1 MKVVA
6 IVFLVAV
13 LLTVNLNACAAQTWF
28 SGLTAGK
35 MSVSFNSGADRI
47 SVSYG
52 GVRLIRDGSLWVH
65 NPEWNKHYYGM
76 THIKDDIKIVEIA
89 GGKEAT
95 VLHRTDAFYGVEKIR
110 VVGNKVEVEFTFKL
124 LQDIKDAD
132 MEYCFGNFVASSLI
146 GKPFKAQLNDGTV
159 QEGSVPIYSKEG
171 DLMKSAL
178 TSKPFKSISFSSRI
192 GKLTIETSGD
202 PGEMTMHDSRKH
214 YYEPIDKHPSFW
226 VGVLGIHLEFG
237 KEYTYRASLT
247 VDPLV
252 SVCPT
257 KKVEQKVKT
266 LDVKLTRRPA
276 PSKVVVIPEP
286 QEMKTASGAFE
297 LNEGTEIVV
306 GKDVKELDLEGA
318 RSFAEEVSTLYG
330 LNLKVVREGTQSGK
344 PAIYVGEA
352 RLNKALAGLAA
363 RSKVKAPIKE
373 EGYYL
378 LAAPKE
384 VLVIGSDRRGS
395 YYGMQTLKQLLVSP
409 KGKAAIQCC
418 AINDWPSLKF
428 RAVHLFVSSTSLAF
442 HEKLIDKILSRY
454 KFNCVMLEV
463 DYMNF
468 SFLPSPPAAFSAS
481 PESVRKEVQCA
492 KEHLMDVYPVFAT
505 LGHCDA
511 IFAGRKNLDL
521 AENPDKPYA
530 YCPSQPRLYPFLFKF
545 FDDMYEVFDHPK
557 VIHIGHDEVL
567 DPEGFPRCPECIKKP
582 LEKHFIDDVN
592 KIREHIA
599 AKGAKVAV
607 WGDMMLFK
615 GSDPD
620 AMNATSEAQAQ
631 WMRDNLPKD
640 VIVTDWHY
648 EPGKPEQ
655 FKSLKLF
662 MDTGHDTIAASWF
675 TPANIEAFSKQAKN
689 VGALGLLQTTWCG
702 WLSDET
708 AFRDSFNQF
717 SAMVLAGEYAWNSG
731 NTPLDKLPYKADEEF
746 RKQWDPIPVKQQ
758 QASGFVV
765 DLSKAYN
772 AELGN
777 WLEFGVGNSLK
788 AVPTGD
794 AWFGTDLFR
803 LARDSGKPSAIR
815 LASSLDGAQSHPKAA
830 SILIGRKASKLLF
843 LHTTAWVDDTNRNIG
858 TYRIKYAD
866 GTDATIDIRYGDNV
880 ISWTDQRSIQG
891 AIRCWEGLTPNGE
904 KVSLHRLE
912 WTNPFPAKEI
922 KSIELISA
930 CTEAGVAVLGITG
943 LK

>member
-1 MKVVA
+1 MKLLVVILLVA
-6 IVFLVAV
+6 IFVSI
-13 LLTVNLNACAAQTWF
+13 NLNAYAAQTWF
-28 SGLTAGK
+28 SGLSVGK
-35 MSVSFNSGADRI
+35 MSVSFNSGADRV

-76 THIKDDIKIVEIA
+76 THIKDDIKIADIA

-95 VLHRTDAFYGVEKIR
+95 ILHRSDPFYGVEKIR
-110 VVGNKVEVEFTFKL
+110 VFANRVEVEFTFKL
-124 LQDIKDAD
+124 IQDIKDAD
-132 MEYCFGNFVASSLI
+132 MEYCLGNLVAAPII
-146 GKPFKAQLNDGTV
+146 GKPFKAILQDGTV
-159 QEGSVPIYSKEG
+159 QEGTVPIYAKES
-171 DLMKSAL
+171 DLMKSAM
-178 TSKPFKSISFSSRI
+178 TSKPFKSISFLSRI
-192 GKLTIETSGD
+192 GQITIETSGD
-202 PGEMTMHDSRKH
+202 PGEMTIHDSRKH

-226 VGVLGIHLEFG
+226 VGVLGIHLEYG
-237 KEYTYRASLT
+237 KQYTYRASLT
-247 VDPLV
+247 VDPAD
-252 SVCPT
+252 SVPPAQR
-257 KKVEQKVKT
+257 VEAKST
-266 LDVKLTRRPA
+266 TAEVKLARKPVQ
-276 PSKVVVIPEP
+276 SKVVVIPEP
-286 QEMKTASGAFE
+286 QEMKLATGGFALA
-297 LNEGTEIVV
+297 EGTEIVV
-306 GKDVKELDLEGA
+306 GKYVQELDLKGA
-318 RSFAEEVSTLYG
+318 SSFAEEVEALYG
-330 LNLKVVREGTQSGK
+330 VKLKVVREGNQHANC
-344 PAIYVGEA
+344 AIYVGEA
-352 RLNKALAGLAA
+352 GLNKTLADLAS
-363 RSKVKAPIKE
+363 RSKIKAPTQD

-378 LAAPKE
+378 LASPRE
-384 VLVIGSDRRGS
+384 VLVLGSDRRGS
-395 YYGMQTLKQLLVSP
+395 YYGMQTLKQLLVSQ
-409 KGKAAIQCC
+409 KGKPAIQACR
-418 AINDWPSLKF
+418 INDWPALKF
-428 RAVHLFVSSTSLAF
+428 RGVHLFVSSTSRAF

-492 KEHLMDVYPVFAT
+492 KDHLMDVYPVFAT

-545 FDDMYEVFDHPK
+545 FDEMFEVFDHPK
-557 VIHIGHDEVL
+557 IIHIGHDEVL

-582 LEKHFIDDVN
+582 LEKHFIDDIS

-599 AKGAKVAV
+599 AKGARVAV

-655 FKSLKLF
+655 FKSLKMF

-717 SAMVLAGEYAWNSG
+717 SAMILAGEYAWNSG

-758 QASGFVV
+758 QAAGFVI
-765 DLSKAYN
+765 DLSKAYC
-772 AELGN
+772 ATLGD
-777 WLEFGVGNSLK
+777 WLGFGKGNSLSV
-788 AVPTGD
+788 VPNGD

-803 LARDSGKPSAIR
+803 LSKDNAKQSAVR
-815 LASSLDGAQSHPKAA
+815 LASSLDDAPAYPSAVSIPIGKKA
-830 SILIGRKASKLLF
+830 GKLLF
-843 LHTTAWVDDTNRNIG
+843 LHTSAWVDGTNRKVG
-858 TYRIKYAD
+858 TYCIKYGD
-866 GTDATIDIRYGDNV
+866 GTESTIDIRYGDNV

-891 AIRCWEGLTPNGE
+891 AFRCWEGRTPNGE

-912 WTNPFPAKEI
+912 WTNPKPDVEI
-922 KSIELISA
+922 RSIELGSER
-930 CTEAGVAVLGITG
+930 TEAGLAVLGITG